1 MTNIITRANVVRE
14 KRELPPFSPVKRES
28 IEYKFRT
35 NYRPASDTIDNEY
48 DKFITVAVRQLG
60 TEGKV
65 PIEVV
70 IVKPGTTDEVPVPQP
85 GIMEAPAPELGR
97 TTNVGPLAGGVATA
111 SSDASAVQ
119 FAINTGIGLGGRR
132 LGDVLGD
139 PPPSGPEFPPDQPSP
154 DARWK
159 YEIKEDDPR
168 GEWTVRIKNMGSP
181 YEKREFSVDISHP
194 DMLLRLSE
202 SRIPFSLL
210 NRLMDKVMTL
220 MDIKVRI
227 DRDATIDFRPEF
239 KELTGLEKM
248 AFEIGKVSEVRL
260 LGNNIYLKD
269 INLDTLEVDLKPQG
283 DDAIALEA
291 EIDFETE
298 GDDEIDVNTADDINI
313 TKLTFNIG
321 LVFSGSRNVYS
332 EKRNLAGKILSAS
345 APAGSLKLQMSAD
358 VDSDPNWGYRKVGA
372 KRRIREGLE
381 EEIQS
386 FVASSGTK
394 KTLNVIADHFT
405 DAVMFLATGTEDRL
419 FYDLRPTS
427 TDIVVRHY
435 ARPTERLRHLIDM
448 SFTPATTVA
457 AWNAGTP
464 VGPSG
469 AGIFGAA
476 TGGTIPPSGLGV
488 LPGLTTRSKR
498 GPADRTTPGSTRK
511 IDHIVV
517 LMLENRS
524 FDHMLGY
531 LTSKGRTD
539 VLGLGA
545 PANHTNRIPGTTIDQ
560 SVFTLVNGDDVEI
573 DPDHGVEA
581 NIEQIAGGEMSGFI
595 SNYSKINENPKQKKN
610 VMGFYDDKILAV
622 YDRMAD
628 EYLVCNRWF
637 CSHPGPTFPNRFISL
652 MGSTPDIHNLDLAT
666 GGAGAVKGTTIFDL
680 LTDANVSWNY
690 VESNIAFLRMF
701 DKYRVDEEKII
712 QRKEWLS
719 MARNG
724 QLPAVSWVDPRFFEL
739 EIEGSEDDD
748 HAPGNVLRGQEG
760 VQEIYEALTAN
771 EAQWAKTMFVIT
783 YDENGGFYDH
793 VPPHGLEDETDPAV
807 YKIHEKGAT
816 HYGVRVPTFIV
827 SSWVKKRSAK
837 SIVFDHTSILKTI
850 LVNFMG
856 DEAATQELLG
866 KRVDAANNLLDIL
879 EETKRTDIPL
889 IAKPASVERGTKIY
903 VPGRRTTFRLTAG
916 LFGFG
921 PKLRKII
928 ADRAT
933 KGYPEVPYRGGD
945 KSVIV
950 TIQQKSTMRYLDA
963 HESSGKDY
971 RLVTRAEQKNN
982 SQKWEMTSLGNN
994 TFTLRQVSNGR
1005 FVDAYQSKKNDY
1017 RVVTRPN
1024 QENDTQH
1031 WIIKEVAGGLFTIQQ
1046 KSSDRYMDAYETSD
1060 RDYEVVTRSFQGN
1073 DTQRWIVVPIKNKRF
1088 PFQTPTSFV

>member
-1 MTNIITRANVVRE
+1 MTNIITHAKVVRE
-14 KRELPPFSPVKRES
+14 KRELPPFSLVNPVY

-35 NYRPASDTIDNEY
+35 NYRPGSDIIDSKY
-48 DKFITVAVRQLG
+48 DKFVTVAVRQLG
-60 TEGKV
+60 TERKV

-85 GIMEAPAPELGR
+85 GIMEALAPDLGR
-97 TTNVGPLAGGVATA
+97 TTNVGPLTGGVATA

-119 FAINTGIGLGGRR
+119 FAINTGGIRLGGRSA
-132 LGDVLGD
+132 GGVLGD
-139 PPPSGPEFPPDQPSP
+139 QDLDPSPSGPELPPDPLP
-154 DARWK
+154 RDERWK

-168 GEWTVRIKNMGSP
+168 GEWTVRIKNKGR
-181 YEKREFSVDISHP
+181 YDETHVFSIDISHP
-194 DMLLRLSE
+194 DMVLRLSE

-210 NRLMDKVMTL
+210 NRFIVKVKTL
-220 MDIKVRI
+220 MDIKVRL
-227 DRDATIDFRPEF
+227 DRYATIDFRPEF
-239 KELTGLEKM
+239 RDLTGLEKM
-248 AFEIGKVSEVRL
+248 VYEIGKVAEVKL

-269 INLDTLEVDLKPQG
+269 INLKPLKDEEVELKPEG
-283 DDAIALEA
+283 DYAIVLEPR
-291 EIDFETE
+291 IDFETE
-298 GDDEIDVNTADDINI
+298 GDKELDVNNADDIDI
-313 TKLTFNIG
+313 TKLAINIG
-321 LVFSGSRNVYS
+321 LVFGRSGKVYL
-332 EKRNLAGKILSAS
+332 ENRDLAGKILSAS
-345 APAGSLKLQMSAD
+345 APAGRLKLQMDAD
-358 VDSDPNWGYRKVGA
+358 VDSDPNWAYRRAGA
-372 KRRIREGLE
+372 KKKIRNALND
-381 EEIQS
+381 EIQS
-386 FVASSGTK
+386 FMASWETK

-435 ARPTERLRHLIDM
+435 ARPTERLRRLLNIID
-448 SFTPATTVA
+448 
-457 AWNAGTP
+457 NAETP
-464 VGPSG
+464 VGRTPGMGLS
-469 AGIFGAA
+469 GAA
-476 TGGTIPPSGLGV
+476 TGGTTPPSGLRV
-488 LPGLTTRSKR
+488 LPGLPARFKPR
-498 GPADRTTPGSTRK
+498 PADHSAPGGARK
-511 IDHIVV
+511 I
-517 LMLENRS
+517 
-524 FDHMLGY
+524 DHMLGY

-539 VLGLGA
+539 VHGLGA
-545 PANHTNRIPGTTIDQ
+545 PANHTNMERGGSNIVH
-560 SVFTLVNGDDVEI
+560 SVFPLRKGDDVEI
-573 DPDHGVEA
+573 DPGHGWTA
-581 NIEQIAGGEMSGFI
+581 NIEQIAGGAMSGFV
-595 SNYSKINENPKQKKN
+595 SNYMRKSEVEKNPSVGKN
-610 VMGFYDDKILAV
+610 VMGFYDDKTLDV

-637 CSHPGPTFPNRFISL
+637 CSHPGPTYPNRFISL
-652 MGSTPDIHNLDLAT
+652 SGSTPDIHNLDLVT
-666 GGAGAVKGTTIFDL
+666 GGAGAVKGATIFDL

-724 QLPAVSWVDPRFFEL
+724 QLPAVSWVDPHFFEL
-739 EIEGSEDDD
+739 EIKGIADDD
-748 HAPGNVLRGQEG
+748 HAPSNVLRGQEG
-760 VQEIYEALTAN
+760 VQEIYEALTTN
-771 EAQWAKTMFVIT
+771 EAQWAKTMLVIT
-783 YDENGGFYDH
+783 YDEHCGYYDH
-793 VPPHGLEDETDPAV
+793 VPPHGLEGETDPV
-807 YKIHEKGAT
+807 VHKIHEDGAT

-827 SSWVKKRSAK
+827 SPWVKKRSAK

-850 LVNFMG
+850 LVNFLG

-879 EETKRTDIPL
+879 EETKRSDIPL
-889 IAKPASVERGTKIY
+889 IAKPAPVERKGAKIY
-903 VPGRRTTFRLTAG
+903 VPGGRADFRLTAG

-933 KGYPEVPYRGGD
+933 EGYPEVPYRGGD

-1005 FVDAYQSKKNDY
+1005 FVDAYQSEKNDY

-1031 WIIKEVAGGLFTIQQ
+1031 WIIKGVDGGLFTIQQ
-1046 KSSDRYMDAYETSD
+1046 KSSRRYMDAHVTSG
-1060 RDYEVVTRSFQGN
+1060 RDYEVVTRSFQSN
-1073 DTQRWIVVPIKNKRF
+1073 DTQRWIVVPIKSKRF
-1088 PFQTPTSFV
+1088 PFQGLKRDHTFK